1 MGYFHS
7 TQNLLVWQEGQ
18 QKLWIQPWGAHGL
31 RVQANLSGS
40 PLDLPQ
46 ALLPVSPPP
55 ASEFQLEIGEQS
67 ASIRNGK
74 LRAVITRA
82 GHLQFLQAAS
92 GKVLFEEPHTQ
103 YFAPPSR
110 HFKYRD
116 GRLYQIEAWFMSN
129 DGEKFYGLGQ
139 HQHGRLD
146 NKGSVIELQQRNTE
160 VSIPFM
166 VSNRGYGFLWNNPG
180 LGRVELGMNATRWV
194 AYGSQQLDYY
204 VVCGDD
210 YAEILQRYADVTGH
224 TPPMP
229 EWATGFWQC
238 KLRYETQEE
247 LLNVAREYKGRGLP
261 LAVIVC
267 DFFNWSHMGDWR
279 FDPRCWPDPSAMTQ
293 ELEGLGVKL
302 MVSIWPTVSPLSEN
316 YTEMQE
322 RGLLIGNERGVDAQH
337 VFVDH
342 DVNGPAYFAY
352 YDATNPEARR
362 YIWDKVKKGYY
373 DHGVRLWW
381 LDNDEPDANPWNPE
395 NLHFYLGNGVEVANI
410 YPLLHQAG
418 FYESMR
424 RAGESEVVTLSR
436 SGWAGSQRFS
446 SIIWSGDIAST
457 FEALQAQVR
466 AGLNMAMSGIPWWTT
481 DIGGFHGGN
490 IHTDYFRELIVR
502 WFQYGVFCPIF
513 RLHGYREPAQGP
525 LPRSGADNEVW
536 SFGEPAYQ
544 LITRM
549 LALREKLRPYIQEQM
564 EIASQSGL
572 PPMRPLFVDFPA
584 DPACESIEDQFMF
597 GPEILV
603 APVLH
608 LGQRQRSLYLPGGV
622 RWLEAWTGQVYP
634 GGQTVTVSAP
644 LAQIPVFLKEDSR
657 LAKVFQELVPAGRG
671 SG

>member
-1 MGYFHS
+1 
-7 TQNLLVWQEGQ
+7 
-18 QKLWIQPWGAHGL
+18 
-31 RVQANLSGS
+31 
-40 PLDLPQ
+40 
-46 ALLPVSPPP
+46 
-55 ASEFQLEIGEQS
+55 
-67 ASIRNGK
+67 
-74 LRAVITRA
+74 
-82 GHLQFLQAAS
+82 
-92 GKVLFEEPHTQ
+92 
-103 YFAPPSR
+103 
-110 HFKYRD
+110 
-116 GRLYQIEAWFMSN
+116 
-129 DGEKFYGLGQ
+129 
-139 HQHGRLD
+139 
-146 NKGSVIELQQRNTE
+146 
-160 VSIPFM
+160 
-166 VSNRGYGFLWNNPG
+166 
-180 LGRVELGMNATRWV
+180 
-194 AYGSQQLDYY
+194 
-204 VVCGDD
+204 
-210 YAEILQRYADVTGH
+210 
-224 TPPMP
+224 
-229 EWATGFWQC
+229 
-238 KLRYETQEE
+238 
-247 LLNVAREYKGRGLP
+247 
-261 LAVIVC
+261 
-267 DFFNWSHMGDWR
+267 
-279 FDPRCWPDPSAMTQ
+279 
-293 ELEGLGVKL
+293 

-316 YTEMQE
+316 YTEMKE

-584 DPACESIEDQFMF
+584 SPACESIEDQFMF

-608 LGQRQRSLYLPGGV
+608 LGQRERSLYLPGGV

-657 LAKVFQELVPAGRG
+657 LAKVFQALVPAGRG